1 MTKKAAAAT
10 EGLRVVGLT
19 VENVKRIRAVH
30 IVPDGDLIQ
39 LTGKNGAGKST
50 VLDSI
55 WWALKGKSV
64 VDPEPIR
71 RGEERATIRLDL
83 GALIVTR
90 VFRREEGEEFTTSLK
105 VESEEGALIPSP
117 QKLLDDLLGS
127 LTFDPLAFLEKDA
140 KGQVSDLAKLVKLDV
155 DLDLLSGQN
164 AADYENRK
172 DLNRRVKELAGKVSA
187 LRGQLVDGPLEL
199 IDTSALVQRMAD
211 ASKINQGID
220 EERRTRTDILRRAAE
235 AKEKASQRRQ
245 RAAQLIE
252 EAEALEAE
260 GERLMQEDADRP
272 ELEKPV
278 DTTALLEEIQRA
290 DAENQKRKAAKEIRD
305 RFEATERDHKT
316 EADRAE
322 ALTARMAAREQQKAD
337 AIAAAKMPVDGLGF
351 GDGVVT
357 FGSFPLSQA
366 STGEQWTVALAIA
379 GAMNPKL
386 KVIMIRQGALMD
398 SDRIRQTAEW
408 AAAKGYQVW
417 MERVEESGKV
427 GIVMEDGAARVAEVE
442 A

>member
-1 MTKKAAAAT
+1 MTKKASTPT

-19 VENVKRIRAVH
+19 VENLKRIRAVH
-30 IVPDGDLIQ
+30 IVPEGDLIQ

-55 WWALKGKSV
+55 WWALKGKAV

-71 RGEERATIRLDL
+71 TGEERATIRLDL

-90 VFRREEGEEFTTSLK
+90 VFNRTEDGDFTTSLK
-105 VESEEGALIPSP
+105 VESAEGALFPSP

-140 KGQVSDLAKLVKLDV
+140 KGQVSDLAKLVKLEV
-155 DLDLLSGQN
+155 DLDLLDGQN

-172 DLNRRVKELAGKVSA
+172 DLNRRVKELAGKVGA
-187 LRGQLVDGPLEL
+187 LRSQLVDIPLEL
-199 IDTSALVQRMAD
+199 IDTSALVQRMAG
-211 ASKINQGID
+211 ASKINQEIENG
-220 EERRTRTDILRRAAE
+220 RRAIEDQKRAI
-235 AKEKASQRRQ
+235 ADKREKATQRRE
-245 RAAQLIE
+245 RAAQLIR
-252 EAEALEAE
+252 EAEQLEFEADA
-260 GERLMQEDADRP
+260 GEEQLANPASLGE
-272 ELEKPV
+272 PV
-278 DTTALLEEIQRA
+278 DTTALLEEIQKA

-305 RFEATERDHKT
+305 RFEEAERNYQA
-316 EADRAE
+316 EADKAD
-322 ALTARMAAREQQKAD
+322 ALTQRMAARTQQKAD

-351 GDGVVT
+351 GNGIVT
-357 FGSFPLSQA
+357 FNAHPLSQA

-427 GIVMEDGAARVAEVE
+427 GIVMHDGEATVAGASE
-442 A
+442 

>member
-1 MTKKAAAAT
+1 MKKTAAADKS
-10 EGLRVVGLT
+10 LRVVGLT
-19 VENVKRIRAVH
+19 VENLKRIKAVH

-55 WWALKGKSV
+55 WWALKGKVV

-71 RGEERATIRLDL
+71 RGEERAKITLDL
-83 GALIVTR
+83 GDLIVTR
-90 VFRREEGEEFTTSLK
+90 TFTKQEDGEFTTSLK
-105 VESEEGALIPSP
+105 VESAEGALFPSP
-117 QKLLDDLLGS
+117 QKILDDLLGS

-140 KGQVSDLAKLVKLDV
+140 KGQVADLAKLVKLDV
-155 DLDLLSGQN
+155 NLELLDGQN

-172 DLNRRVKELAGKVSA
+172 DVNRRVKELAGKVSA
-187 LRGQLVDGPLEL
+187 LRGQLVDVPLEL
-199 IDTSALVQRMAD
+199 IDTSALVQRMAG

-220 EERRTRTDILRRAAE
+220 EERRLRADLLRQSNE
-235 AKEKASQRRQ
+235 AKEKATQRRA

-260 GERLMQEDADRP
+260 AERLLQEDANRP
-272 ELEKPV
+272 ALDKPV
-278 DTTALLEEIQRA
+278 DTTALLEEIQQA
-290 DAENQKRKAAKEIRD
+290 DAENQKRKAAKEAHD
-305 RFEATERDHKT
+305 RHAQ
-316 EADRAE
+316 AE
-322 ALTARMAAREQQKAD
+322 AEYKAEMAKADALTERMAARTKQKAD
-337 AIAAAKMPVDGLGF
+337 AIAAAKMPVEGLGF

-357 FGSFPLSQA
+357 FGGFPLAQA
-366 STGEQWTVALAIA
+366 STGEQWTVSLAIA

-408 AAAKGYQVW
+408 AAANGYQVW

-427 GIVMEDGAARVAEVE
+427 GIVMEDGAARVAAE
-442 A
+442 AAD

>member
-1 MTKKAAAAT
+1 MKKAPAADQA
-10 EGLRVVGLT
+10 LRVVGLT
-19 VENVKRIRAVH
+19 VENLKRIKAVH

-55 WWALKGKSV
+55 WWALKGKAV

-71 RGEERATIRLDL
+71 RGEEKATIVLDL

-90 VFRREEGEEFTTSLK
+90 VFRREEDGEFTTSLK
-105 VESEEGALIPSP
+105 VESAEGALFPSP

-140 KGQVSDLAKLVKLDV
+140 KGQVTDLAKLVKLEI
-155 DLDLLSGQN
+155 DLDLLAGQN

-172 DLNRRVKELAGKVSA
+172 DINRRVKELAGKVGA
-187 LRGQLVDGPLEL
+187 LRGQLVDIPLEP
-199 IDTSALVQRMAD
+199 IDTSALVQRMAG
-211 ASKINQGID
+211 ASKINQGIAD
-220 EERRTRTDILRRAAE
+220 GVRGIDDQKRSIADKR
-235 AKEKASQRRQ
+235 EKAQQRKD
-245 RAAQLIE
+245 RAAQLLA
-252 EAEALEAE
+252 EAETLEKEAE
-260 GERLMQEDADRP
+260 
-272 ELEKPV
+272 ELESQLPNPASLGELV

-290 DAENQKRKAAKEIRD
+290 DAENQKRKAAREIRD
-305 RFEATERDHKT
+305 RYEEAERNHKA
-316 EADRAE
+316 EVEKAE
-322 ALTARMAAREQQKAD
+322 ALTQRMAAREQQKAD
-337 AIAAAKMPVDGLGF
+337 AIASAKMPVEGLGF

-357 FGSFPLSQA
+357 FGSFPLAQA